1 MSAPEV
7 PRASCALVRWLVQRG
22 WPQYGSA
29 GRRLAAGM
37 SVVGS
42 VAEIWRYPVKSMGG
56 ERLARSAIA
65 LRGLHADRMW
75 AVRDVELD
83 TFTTARRWPVLL
95 QCSARFVEDP
105 ADRSA
110 EPGDVLEVS
119 ITFPD
124 GRETSSSDPAVHD
137 RLSELIGKPARL
149 ESLPALSE
157 KRRYR
162 TPPATKADLRRQ
174 FSIPEGE
181 PLPDFSMFP
190 VRKLAELARY
200 ATPVGALYDAYPI
213 LLLTR
218 ASLQALAEVA
228 PGSQFDVRRFRPNVL
243 IQRDGAELVEFG
255 WCGGRVRTSKVTFDV
270 EIPNLR
276 CSIPTRQQGDLPADP
291 DVLRAINAHADH
303 CLGVYANVATAGVL
317 TEGDVLEFEPSGPTS
332 APATVARAG
341 ATTLKRSALR
351 AFDALMPRGE

>member
-1 MSAPEV
+1 
-7 PRASCALVRWLVQRG
+7 
-22 WPQYGSA
+22 
-29 GRRLAAGM
+29 M

-56 ERLARSAIA
+56 ERVARSAVGG
-65 LRGLHADRMW
+65 RGLHADRMW
-75 AVRDVELD
+75 AVRDLELD

-95 QCSARFVEDP
+95 RCSARFVEEP

-110 EPGDVLEVS
+110 EPGDVLDVM

-124 GRETSSSDPAVHD
+124 GREVSSSDPAVHD
-137 RLSELIGKPARL
+137 RLSQLIGKPARL

-162 TPPATKADLRRQ
+162 AAQATKADLRRQ
-174 FSIPEGE
+174 FTIPNGE

-213 LLLTR
+213 LVLTQ
-218 ASLQALAEVA
+218 ASLRALAEIA
-228 PGSQFDVRRFRPNVL
+228 PDSQFDVRRFRPNVL
-243 IQRDGAELVEFG
+243 INLDGAELVEFG
-255 WCGGRVRTSKVTFDV
+255 WCGGQVRAPNVTFEV
-270 EIPNLR
+270 EIPTLR

-291 DVLRAINAHADH
+291 DVLRTINSHADH
-303 CLGVYANVATAGVL
+303 CLGVYANVAAAGVL
-317 TEGDVLEFEPSGPTS
+317 TEGDAVEFEPAGPAS
-332 APATVARAG
+332 PPAAVARAG
-341 ATTLKRSALR
+341 ATTLKRGALR
-351 AFDALMPRGE
+351 AFDALMPRGQ